1 MRAAL
6 VIKLVEAFHLGT
18 LPFRQAVEILAEEE
32 SKKGNDSVAEKLMN
46 ALNQNKERFEASTN
60 DVAPKNNNAF
70 FSISRVTPPQN
81 PPKDKDSLLSLFEI
95 IEPSIGFEQLFF
107 ASDVSNVFKQIIRE
121 WGQSDV
127 LFEAGMAPSRRILLH
142 GPPGCGK
149 TVAGLALAKA
159 IQLPVAYVRL
169 DGLFS
174 SFLGQTS
181 ANLRRVF
188 EAVASPPHVLFLDEF
203 DAVAKKRDDSQE
215 IGEIKRIV
223 ISLLQNLDFLPPEVL
238 VIAATNHSHLLDPA
252 IWRRFDVSLHI
263 GFPEEN
269 VRKTMIE
276 AWLCNQNVQ
285 AKVNFDQ
292 LATITEQ
299 LSISRIKDIVFQ
311 TIKNSIVTKGTLDVS
326 TDDFIQQ
333 LIFMEGYR
341 QSKTA
346 LLEFAQ
352 RLRGNGMTLNNIGKI
367 TGIPKST
374 ISDHTTKKGN
384 KK

>member
-1 MRAAL
+1 MAVL
-6 VIKLVEAFHLGT
+6 CQNYDFHT
-18 LPFRQAVEILAEEE
+18 IPI
-32 SKKGNDSVAEKLMN
+32 
-46 ALNQNKERFEASTN
+46 
-60 DVAPKNNNAF
+60 
-70 FSISRVTPPQN
+70 
-81 PPKDKDSLLSLFEI
+81 
-95 IEPSIGFEQLFF
+95 SIGYF
-107 ASDVSNVFKQIIRE
+107 ITR
-121 WGQSDV
+121 
-127 LFEAGMAPSRRILLH
+127 P
-142 GPPGCGK
+142 
-149 TVAGLALAKA
+149 KA

-188 EAVASPPHVLFLDEF
+188 EAVTSPPHVLFLDEF

-263 GFPEEN
+263 GFPEED
-269 VRKTMIE
+269 VRKAMIG
-276 AWLCNQNVQ
+276 AWLRDQNVQ
-285 AKVNFDQ
+285 TKVNLDR
-292 LATITEQ
+292 LAAITEQ

-352 RLRGNGMTLNNIGKI
+352 RLRDNGVTLDNISKI
-367 TGIPKST
+367 IGIPTST
-374 ISDHTTKKGN
+374 ISDHTTNKGN